1 MTAYPNHT
9 DSKIGLRPRVILFDY
24 VGVEDDLELLGI
36 APTLPANYRV
46 DRRSASNLAMYKL
59 GSGLV

>member
-1 MTAYPNHT
+1 M
-9 DSKIGLRPRVILFDY
+9 ILFDY

-59 GSGLV
+59 GSGLVQEWFPLFCCFSLLSRVC